1 MAVKV
6 RLQRIGKRKKPCY
19 RIVVM
24 DQRTKRDGKTI
35 EILGNYYPL
44 TNNSIKFNINF
55 NRLNYWISVGA
66 KTSKTLS
73 NLISKTKN

>member
-6 RLQRIGKRKKPCY
+6 RLQRVGKRKRPCY

-35 EILGNYYPL
+35 EVLGNYDPL
-44 TNNSIKFNINF
+44 TNNVVKFKINF
-55 NRLNYWISVGA
+55 DRLNYWISVGA

-73 NLISKTKN
+73 SLISKIKN